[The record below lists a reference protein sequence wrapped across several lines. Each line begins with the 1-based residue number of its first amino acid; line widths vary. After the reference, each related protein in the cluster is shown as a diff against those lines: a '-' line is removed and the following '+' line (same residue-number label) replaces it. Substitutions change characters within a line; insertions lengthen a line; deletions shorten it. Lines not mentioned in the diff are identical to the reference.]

1 MHEMV
6 RVQAHLALG
15 QTAIAALM
23 IDPASSQ
30 SLAHESLSAT
40 IRCVLDDDDKEAV
53 SASIESA
60 ALVLKV
66 MKDHPTID
74 VNQHIVDLTAASL
87 EILEGRAV
95 CQMEDDYDSEA

>member
-1 MHEMV
+1 MSDYMHEMV

-53 SASIESA
+53 
-60 ALVLKV
+60 
-66 MKDHPTID
+66 
-74 VNQHIVDLTAASL
+74 
-87 EILEGRAV
+87 
-95 CQMEDDYDSEA
+95 